1 METGNQLRNGKE
13 NVGSKKNGLF
23 YPLNKC
29 ESQDQCSSYLN
40 LILSVVTTPT
50 STSEGLK
57 SADRMLD
64 RQVIAV

>member
-1 METGNQLRNGKE
+1 MEIGNQSRNGKE
-13 NVGSKKNGLF
+13 NVGSKKYGLS

-29 ESQDQCSSYLN
+29 ESQYQCSSYLN